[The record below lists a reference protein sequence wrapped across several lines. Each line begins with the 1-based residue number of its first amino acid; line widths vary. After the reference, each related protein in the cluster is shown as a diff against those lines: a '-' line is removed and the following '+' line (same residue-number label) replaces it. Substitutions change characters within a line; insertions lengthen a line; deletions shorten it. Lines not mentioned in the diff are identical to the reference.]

1 MRKGGENRYITF
13 FTSFVP
19 VRFMSRNKLS
29 KVWLS
34 FTLSIFMLLFMANI
48 VPVTANDYI
57 LRLNKSELILTVG
70 EKDTLTVVEKRPEHM
85 SIMWSSSNPE
95 VAKVTYWGEVIA
107 YSEGVAIITATN
119 NYASFECK
127 VTVKAQQQT
136 VVLESLR
143 LNPSSVQLNIGDTI
157 APNAVITPS
166 TIHSTDIV
174 WNSSNPGVATVQNG
188 VIRAVSGGTAVIT
201 ASLMGKSASCTVE
214 VAGAAT
220 GITLNKSE
228 LVLRPMAHETL
239 IAEVK
244 PANAVDKTITW
255 TTTNPQV
262 AIVDQGAVLAMSD
275 GVAIITARAGNYTAD
290 CRVKVQTEV
299 EWVSLAFNRIDIQ
312 VGESAMLY
320 ANVLPQGAISSGFT
334 WSSNDPSIATVDS
347 NGRVTALK
355 EGMTFIYVESDGKM
369 CNNPAIITVTEKKE
383 EEKKEEKIVIN
394 NGEIYP
400 GGILIT
406 HNREIKQRETLSD
419 LQKGEVFNLYVVPL
433 PIKANQ
439 LDGFKP
445 IRWESSNP
453 AVATVD
459 SSGTV
464 KLLSGGTVTITA
476 QTANNRFKDSI
487 YLRVGE
493 PILPTAVDQL
503 LNKKLNNLIYNL
515 TKGDLWGFKKE
526 EPIFGSGVRG

>member
-1 MRKGGENRYITF
+1 
-13 FTSFVP
+13 
-19 VRFMSRNKLS
+19 
-29 KVWLS
+29 
-34 FTLSIFMLLFMANI
+34 MLLFMASI
-48 VPVTANDYI
+48 VSAADSYVRIDKHNLT
-57 LRLNKSELILTVG
+57 LTVG
-70 EKDTLTVVEKRPEHM
+70 EKGRDRDVLRVVKSTPEYA
-85 SIMWSSSNPE
+85 SIMWESSDPSVAAVSSYGDV
-95 VAKVTYWGEVIA
+95 VAKG
-107 YSEGVAIITATN
+107 EGVAIITAINEYGN
-119 NYASFECK
+119 NPPSTDQCQ

-136 VVLESLR
+136 VVLESIR

-157 APNAVITPS
+157 APNAVTTPS
-166 TIHSTDIV
+166 TTYATEMV
-174 WNSSNPGVATVQNG
+174 WSSSNPGIATVHNG

-244 PANAVDKTITW
+244 PANTVDKTITW

-262 AIVDQGAVLAMSD
+262 ATVEQGSVLAISD

-290 CRVKVQTEV
+290 CQVKVQTEV
-299 EWVSLAFNRIDIQ
+299 EWVSLDFNRIDIQ

-320 ANVLPQGAISSGFT
+320 ANVLPKGAISSGFI

-355 EGMTFIYVESDGKM
+355 EGRTFIYVESDGKM
-369 CNNPAIITVTEKKE
+369 VNNPAMVTVTEKKE

-394 NGEIYP
+394 NGDIYP

-419 LQKGEVFNLYVVPL
+419 LQKGEVFNLYVFPL

-445 IRWESSNP
+445 ISWESSNP

-464 KLLSGGTVTITA
+464 KLLSAGTVTITA
-476 QTANNRFKDSI
+476 QTADNRFKESI
-487 YLRVGE
+487 YFRVGE
-493 PILPTAVDQL
+493 PILPTAIDQL
-503 LNKKLNNLIYNL
+503 LGKKLDNLIYSL